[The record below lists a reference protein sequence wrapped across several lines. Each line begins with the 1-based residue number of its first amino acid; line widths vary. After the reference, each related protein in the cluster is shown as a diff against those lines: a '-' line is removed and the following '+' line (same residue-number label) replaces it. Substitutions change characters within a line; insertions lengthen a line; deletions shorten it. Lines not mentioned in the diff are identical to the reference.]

1 MTHVVDVL
9 LKQHDRIRELFA
21 EVEQTFG
28 DQRQEAFGTLRRL
41 LAVHE
46 TAEEMIV
53 HPRARSHVGDDVI
66 DTRLAEEHDAKQVLS
81 DLDGMDVNDPQFGT
95 QLQLLKGMV
104 FDHAAHEESDEFDRL
119 REELGSKEAD
129 IMGAAVLAAEAL
141 APTHPHP
148 GVESL
153 KANVVAGPVA
163 ALVDRTRDAIT
174 AVMNRNGS
182 G

>member
-1 MTHVVDVL
+1 MAHVVDVL

-21 EVEQTFG
+21 EVETTFG
-28 DQRQEAFGTLRRL
+28 TQRQEVFGTLRRL

-53 HPRARSHVGDDVI
+53 HPFARRHVGDEVV

-81 DLDGMDVNDPQFGT
+81 DLDGMDVNDPQFGS

-104 FDHAAHEESDEFDRL
+104 FDHAAHEESDEFHRL
-119 REELGSKEAD
+119 REELGSKEAEV
-129 IMGAAVLAAEAL
+129 MGAAVVAAEAL
-141 APTHPHP
+141 APTHPHA
-148 GVESL
+148 GIESA
-153 KANVVAGPVA
+153 KANVAVGPVA

-174 AVMNRNGS
+174 AVMNRNSS

>member
-21 EVEQTFG
+21 EVETKFG
-28 DQRQEAFGTLRRL
+28 EQRQEAFSTLRRL

-53 HPRARSHVGDDVI
+53 HPFARHHVGNEVI
-66 DTRLAEEHDAKQVLS
+66 DARLSEEHAAKQALS
-81 DLDGMDVNDPQFGT
+81 DLDGMEVNDPQFGT
-95 QLQLLKGMV
+95 QLQLLKGLV

-119 REELGSKEAD
+119 REELGSKEAEL
-129 IMGAAVLAAEAL
+129 MGAAVLAAEAV

-148 GVESL
+148 GVESAT
-153 KANVVAGPVA
+153 ANVVAGPVA